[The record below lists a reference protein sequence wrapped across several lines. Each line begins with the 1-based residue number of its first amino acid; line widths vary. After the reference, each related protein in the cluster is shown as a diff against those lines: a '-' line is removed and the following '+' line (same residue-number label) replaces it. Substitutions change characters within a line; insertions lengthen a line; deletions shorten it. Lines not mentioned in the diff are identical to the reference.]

1 MKKEII
7 IGPTLLLIIWILLTS
22 LHVVKPIFLPSIGSV
37 ISELYKLFATG
48 NILGDLGSTLMR
60 WIIGLTI
67 GVSIGVPVGMFMGY
81 SDKIYSSL
89 EIVVDFFRSL
99 PVITLFPLFL
109 VFFGLGNKA
118 KISISAWGALLYVL
132 VSAMY
137 GVKHSREARLMV
149 AKTLRATSFQTFS
162 KFIFPDALP
171 EIAGG
176 IRVAISLSLIVVVA
190 SEMIMG
196 TRLGL
201 GKRIFDAALV
211 YNMTEM
217 YATIIIAGL
226 IGYVSNKLFALV
238 ENRVIHWGGK

>member
-7 IGPTLLLIIWILLTS
+7 IGPILLLIVWILLTS
-22 LHVVKPIFLPSIGSV
+22 LNVIKPIFLPSIGSV
-37 ISELYKLFATG
+37 ISEFYKLFATAE
-48 NILGDLGSTLMR
+48 ILGDLGSTLIR
-60 WIIGLTI
+60 WIIGLAI
-67 GVSIGVPVGMFMGY
+67 GVAIGVPLGIVMGY

-89 EIVVDFFRSL
+89 EIVVDFFRSI
-99 PVITLFPLFL
+99 PAMTLFPLFL
-109 VFFGLGNKA
+109 VFFGVGNKA
-118 KISISAWGALLYVL
+118 KIIISAWGALLYVW

-137 GVKHSREARLMV
+137 GVKHSKGVRLMV
-149 AKTLRATSFQTFS
+149 AKTLRANRFQIFK

-176 IRVAISLSLIVVVA
+176 IRVGISLSLVLVIA

-196 TRLGL
+196 TRFGL

-211 YNMTEM
+211 YDMSEM

-226 IGYVSNKLFALV
+226 LGYLSNKLFLLF
-238 ENRVIHWGGK
+238 ENRIIHWSDK

>member
-7 IGPTLLLIIWILLTS
+7 IGPIILLVIWILLTS
-22 LHVVKPIFLPSIGSV
+22 LHIVKPIFLPPIGSV
-37 ISELYKLFATG
+37 VSEFYKLFSTG
-48 NILGDLGSTLMR
+48 NILGDLGSTIMR
-60 WIIGLTI
+60 WIVGLAI
-67 GVSIGVPVGMFMGY
+67 GVVIGVPLGMLMGY

-89 EIVVDFFRSL
+89 EIVVDFFRSI
-99 PVITLFPLFL
+99 PAMTLFPLFL
-109 VFFGLGNKA
+109 VFFGVGNKA
-118 KISISAWGALLYVL
+118 KITISAWGALLYVW

-149 AKTLRATSFQTFS
+149 AKSLRATPFQIFK

-176 IRVAISLSLIVVVA
+176 IRVGISLSLVLVIA

-201 GKRIFDAALV
+201 GKRIFDAALI
-211 YNMTEM
+211 YSMSEM

-226 IGYVSNKLFALV
+226 LGYLSNKLFLLF
-238 ENRVIHWGGK
+238 ETKLIHWAGK

>member
-7 IGPTLLLIIWILLTS
+7 IGPILLLIIWAILTS
-22 LHVVKPIFLPSIGSV
+22 LHIIKPIFLPSIGSV

-48 NILGDLGSTLMR
+48 KILGDLGSTLMR
-60 WIIGLTI
+60 WIIGLAI
-67 GVSIGVPVGMFMGY
+67 GVAIGVPVGMLMGY
-81 SDKIYSSL
+81 SNKIYSSL
-89 EIVVDFFRSL
+89 EIIVDFFRSI
-99 PVITLFPLFL
+99 PAMTLFPLFL
-109 VFFGLGNKA
+109 VFFGIGNTA

-137 GVKHSREARLMV
+137 GVRHSREARLMV
-149 AKTLRATSFQTFS
+149 AKTLRATPFQTFT

-176 IRVAISLSLIVVVA
+176 IRVGISLSLVLVVA

-211 YNMTEM
+211 YNMSEM

-226 IGYVSNKLFALV
+226 LGYLSNKLFLLV
-238 ENRVIHWGGK
+238 ENKAIHWTGK